1 MQEDTPTLEDRV
13 LAIKLRIAQFKA
25 EHPGLYTT
33 STTST
38 TAHTSSHTTTTS
50 TNTTA
55 RTATTSIKDKL
66 NSIR

>member
-1 MQEDTPTLEDRV
+1 MHKDVPTLEDRV

-33 STTST
+33 TST
-38 TAHTSSHTTTTS
+38 TAHTSNHTSNTS
-50 TNTTA
+50 TA

-66 NSIR
+66 NSIRK

>member
-1 MQEDTPTLEDRV
+1 MHKDVPTLEDRV

-33 STTST
+33 TTST
-38 TAHTSSHTTTTS
+38 TAHTTTTS
-50 TNTTA
+50 TT

>member
-1 MQEDTPTLEDRV
+1 MHKDVPTLEDRV

-25 EHPGLYTT
+25 EHPGLYTSHT
-33 STTST
+33 T
-38 TAHTSSHTTTTS
+38 TAHTTTTS
-50 TNTTA
+50 TNTTT

>member
-1 MQEDTPTLEDRV
+1 MHKDVPTLEDRV

-33 STTST
+33 STT
-38 TAHTSSHTTTTS
+38 AHTSSHTS
-50 TNTTA
+50 NTA

>member
-1 MQEDTPTLEDRV
+1 MHKDVPTLEDRV

-25 EHPGLYTT
+25 EHPGLYT
-33 STTST
+33 SHTTST
-38 TAHTSSHTTTTS
+38 HTSSHTSNTS
-50 TNTTA
+50 TT

>member
-1 MQEDTPTLEDRV
+1 MHKDAPTLEDRV

-33 STTST
+33 STT
-38 TAHTSSHTTTTS
+38 AHTSSHTS
-50 TNTTA
+50 NTA

>member
-1 MQEDTPTLEDRV
+1 MHKDVPTLEDRV

-25 EHPGLYTT
+25 EHPGLYT
-33 STTST
+33 SHT
-38 TAHTSSHTTTTS
+38 TAHTSSHTTTT
-50 TNTTA
+50 

>member
-1 MQEDTPTLEDRV
+1 MHKDVPTLEDRV

-25 EHPGLYTT
+25 EHPGLY
-33 STTST
+33 TTST

>member
-1 MQEDTPTLEDRV
+1 MHKDAPTLEDRV

-25 EHPGLYTT
+25 EHPGLYT
-33 STTST
+33 SHTTT
-38 TAHTSSHTTTTS
+38 TTHTTTTS

-66 NSIR
+66 NSIRK

>member
-1 MQEDTPTLEDRV
+1 MHKDVPTLEDRV

-25 EHPGLYTT
+25 EHPGLYTSHT
-33 STTST
+33 T
-38 TAHTSSHTTTTS
+38 TAHTTTTS
-50 TNTTA
+50 TATT

>member
-1 MQEDTPTLEDRV
+1 MHKDSPTLEDRV

-25 EHPGLYTT
+25 EHPGLYTSHT
-33 STTST
+33 T
-38 TAHTSSHTTTTS
+38 TAHTTTTS

-66 NSIR
+66 NSIRK

>member
-1 MQEDTPTLEDRV
+1 MHKDVPTLEDRV

-25 EHPGLYTT
+25 EHPGLYT
-33 STTST
+33 SHTTST
-38 TAHTSSHTTTTS
+38 HTTTTS
-50 TNTTA
+50 TT

>member
-1 MQEDTPTLEDRV
+1 MHKDVPTLEDRV

-25 EHPGLYTT
+25 EHPGLYT
-33 STTST
+33 SHT
-38 TAHTSSHTTTTS
+38 TAHTSSHTTTT
-50 TNTTA
+50 T

>member
-1 MQEDTPTLEDRV
+1 MHKDVPTLEDRV

-25 EHPGLYTT
+25 EHPGLYTSHT
-33 STTST
+33 T
-38 TAHTSSHTTTTS
+38 TAHTTTTS
-50 TNTTA
+50 TT

>member
-1 MQEDTPTLEDRV
+1 MHKDVPTLEDRV

-25 EHPGLYTT
+25 EHPGLYTSHT
-33 STTST
+33 T
-38 TAHTSSHTTTTS
+38 TAHTTTTS

>member
-1 MQEDTPTLEDRV
+1 MHKDVPTLEDRV

-25 EHPGLYTT
+25 EHPGLYT
-33 STTST
+33 SHT
-38 TAHTSSHTTTTS
+38 TAHTTT
-50 TNTTA
+50 TNTTT

>member
-1 MQEDTPTLEDRV
+1 MHKDVPTLEDRV

-33 STTST
+33 TST
-38 TAHTSSHTTTTS
+38 TAHTTTTS
-50 TNTTA
+50 TT